1 MQSGA
6 HFFLNWVKERID
18 EMDAA
23 LASLESKVG
32 EIRADSPMKADQFIA
47 DLRKK
52 RDEFERRAQK
62 QAEAGEA
69 AWDVAKAQLDTE
81 WKAFEAEMRKY
92 VEAFARDVRQQQSVF
107 QSQGQAQIHALR
119 ETADKIHAAAA
130 QFTAER
136 RKDVDASV
144 SRMRAEATAAE
155 GKLRKIA
162 EAKTESWPTLSA
174 ALTETRAAFD
184 RTNQAA
190 REAFK
195 QAVRQ

>member
-1 MQSGA
+1 MNSSA

-23 LASLESKVG
+23 LASLESEAG
-32 EIRADSPMKADQFIA
+32 QMRADARMKAEQFIV
-47 DLRKK
+47 DLRQK
-52 RDEFERRAQK
+52 RDEFERSAKK

-69 AWDVAKAQLDTE
+69 AWDAAKAQLDSE
-81 WKAFEAEMRKY
+81 WKGFEAEMKKY
-92 VEAFARDVRQQQSVF
+92 LEAVAKDVGQLQTVF
-107 QSQGQAQIHALR
+107 QSQGKAQINALR
-119 ETADKIHAAAA
+119 QTADKIHAAAA
-130 QFTAER
+130 QFAAER

-155 GKLRKIA
+155 EKLRKLA
-162 EAKTESWPTLSA
+162 EAKTESWPALSA
-174 ALTETRAAFD
+174 ALTETRAVFD